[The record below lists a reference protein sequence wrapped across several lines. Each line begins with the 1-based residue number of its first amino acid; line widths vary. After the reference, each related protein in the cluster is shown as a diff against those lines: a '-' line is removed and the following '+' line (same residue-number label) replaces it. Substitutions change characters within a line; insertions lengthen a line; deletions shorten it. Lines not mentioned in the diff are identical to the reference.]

1 MYSPGMAWRFLPSWL
16 DLESISI
23 SFDLPAR
30 TVLKRAGVASLAT
43 SSATALRLTLA
54 PSLLRVAFEPY
65 LVIDLPPPLGDM
77 GLQQVEYD
85 FRSGAMSP
93 NVFYT
98 GGVVRVGKDSAED
111 EARAFMRGLVTSTP
125 MAMPPYDPTS
135 DPDLVLTVRQVLSN
149 LESGSGGAAPRG
161 ARLSARVTLREELA
175 GAVGRDGF
183 RIPSGATIAASVDVE
198 GTREE
203 IETAPRVQR
212 IEVDCSSAVL
222 RKDGADQADL
232 RRFVVKRGGDI
243 AVEQVEPLGAAG
255 QAAGVESLVRLFGAL
270 VAGGGVA
277 LDPKHLGPS
286 AVEGL
291 VKEEIARALR
301 PVLVDWVQ
309 QNAEV
314 IAGMDLRKVLGIE
327 GGNDVA

>member
-1 MYSPGMAWRFLPSWL
+1 MAWCFLPSWI
-16 DLESISI
+16 DLESVSI
-23 SFDLPAR
+23 SVDLPAR
-30 TVLKRAGVASLAT
+30 TTLKRSGVAALAT
-43 SSATALRLTLA
+43 SGVTALRLTLA
-54 PSLLRVAFEPY
+54 PALLRIAFEPY

-77 GLQQVEYD
+77 GLQQIEYD
-85 FRSGAMSP
+85 FRSGAMTP

-98 GGVVRVGKDSAED
+98 GGLVRVGKGSAED

-135 DPDLVLTVRQVLSN
+135 DADLVVTVRQVLLN
-149 LESGSGGAAPRG
+149 LESDGGGVAPQG
-161 ARLSARVTLREELA
+161 ARVSARLTLRQEVA
-175 GAVGRDGF
+175 GGVGSDGF
-183 RIPSGATIAASVDVE
+183 RIPAGATIAASVDLE
-198 GTREE
+198 GTRQE

-222 RKDGADQADL
+222 HKHGVDQADV
-232 RRFVVKRGGDI
+232 RRFVVKRGGEI
-243 AVEQVEPLGAAG
+243 AVERVEPLGAAG

-277 LDPKHLGPS
+277 LDPQRLGPS

-301 PVLVDWVQ
+301 PALVEWVQ
-309 QNAEV
+309 QNPHV
-314 IAGMDLRKVLGIE
+314 VVGMDLRQVLGIAE
-327 GGNDVA
+327 GGGVA

>member
-1 MYSPGMAWRFLPSWL
+1 MAWCFLPSWI
-16 DLESISI
+16 DLESVSI

-30 TVLKRAGVASLAT
+30 TVLKRTGVAALAT

-54 PSLLRVAFEPY
+54 PALLRITFEPY
-65 LVIDLPPPLGDM
+65 LVINLPPPLGDM

-85 FRSGAMSP
+85 FRSGAMTP

-98 GGVVRVGKDSAED
+98 GGLVRVGKGSAED

-125 MAMPPYDPTS
+125 MAMPPYDPTC
-135 DPDLVLTVRQVLSN
+135 DPDLVVTVRQVLSN
-149 LESGSGGAAPRG
+149 LESGSSTAVRG
-161 ARLSARVTLREELA
+161 ARLSARLTLRQELA
-175 GAVGRDGF
+175 GGVGSDGF
-183 RIPSGATIAASVDVE
+183 RIPAGATIAASVDIE
-198 GTREE
+198 GTRQE

-222 RKDGADQADL
+222 HKGGVDQADV
-232 RRFVVKRGGDI
+232 RRFVVKRGGEI
-243 AVEQVEPLGAAG
+243 AVERIEPLGAAR
-255 QAAGVESLVRLFGAL
+255 QAAGAESLVRLFSAL

-277 LDPKHLGPS
+277 LDPQRLGPS

-301 PVLVDWVQ
+301 PALVEWVQ
-309 QNAEV
+309 QNADV
-314 IAGMDLRKVLGIE
+314 VVGMDLRQVLGIPAE
-327 GGNDVA
+327 GSDVA

>member
-1 MYSPGMAWRFLPSWL
+1 MAWRFLPPWL
-16 DLESISI
+16 DLESVSI

-30 TVLKRAGVASLAT
+30 TVLKRTGIAALAT

-54 PSLLRVAFEPY
+54 PTLLRVAFEPY

-85 FRSGAMSP
+85 LRTGAMTP

-98 GGVVRVGKDSAED
+98 GGLVRVGKDSAED

-125 MAMPPYDPTS
+125 MAIPPYDPTS
-135 DPDLVLTVRQVLSN
+135 DPDLVVTVRQVLLN
-149 LESGSGGAAPRG
+149 LESDGGGPAVRG
-161 ARLSARVTLREELA
+161 ARVSARLTLREALA
-175 GAVGRDGF
+175 GAVGSDGF
-183 RIPSGATIAASVDVE
+183 RIPAGATIAASVDVE
-198 GTREE
+198 GTRQE

-222 RKDGADQADL
+222 LKRGVEQADL
-232 RRFVVKRGGDI
+232 RRFVVRRGGEI
-243 AVEQVEPLGAAG
+243 AVERVEPLGAAG
-255 QAAGVESLVRLFGAL
+255 QAAGVESLVRLFSAL
-270 VAGGGVA
+270 AAGGGVT

-301 PVLVDWVQ
+301 PALVDWVR
-309 QNAEV
+309 QNAEIIV
-314 IAGMDLRKVLGIE
+314 GMDLRQVLGIPE
-327 GGNDVA
+327 DGGVA

>member
-1 MYSPGMAWRFLPSWL
+1 MAWRFLPPWL
-16 DLESISI
+16 DLESVSI

-30 TVLKRAGVASLAT
+30 TVLKRTGIAALAT

-54 PSLLRVAFEPY
+54 PTLLRVAFEPY

-85 FRSGAMSP
+85 LRTGAMTP

-98 GGVVRVGKDSAED
+98 GGLVRVGKDSAED

-125 MAMPPYDPTS
+125 MAIPPYDPTS
-135 DPDLVLTVRQVLSN
+135 DPDLVVTVRQVLLN
-149 LESGSGGAAPRG
+149 LESDGGGPAVRG
-161 ARLSARVTLREELA
+161 ARVSARLTLREALA
-175 GAVGRDGF
+175 GAVGSDGF
-183 RIPSGATIAASVDVE
+183 RIPAGATIAASVDVE
-198 GTREE
+198 GTRQE

-222 RKDGADQADL
+222 LKRGVEQADL
-232 RRFVVKRGGDI
+232 RRFVVSRGGEI
-243 AVEQVEPLGAAG
+243 AVERVEPLGAAG
-255 QAAGVESLVRLFGAL
+255 QAAGVESLVRLFSAL
-270 VAGGGVA
+270 AAGGGVA
-277 LDPKHLGPS
+277 FDPKHLGPS

-301 PVLVDWVQ
+301 PALVDWVR
-309 QNAEV
+309 QNAEIIV
-314 IAGMDLRKVLGIE
+314 GMDLRQVLGIPE
-327 GGNDVA
+327 DGGVA

>member
-1 MYSPGMAWRFLPSWL
+1 MAWRFLPPWL
-16 DLESISI
+16 DLESVSI

-30 TVLKRAGVASLAT
+30 TVLKRTGIAALAT

-54 PSLLRVAFEPY
+54 PTLLRVAFEPY

-85 FRSGAMSP
+85 FRTGAMTP

-98 GGVVRVGKDSAED
+98 GGLVRVGKDSAED

-125 MAMPPYDPTS
+125 MAIPPYDPTS
-135 DPDLVLTVRQVLSN
+135 DPDLVVTVRQVLLN
-149 LESGSGGAAPRG
+149 LESDGGGPAVRG
-161 ARLSARVTLREELA
+161 ARVSARLTLREALA
-175 GAVGRDGF
+175 GAVGSDGF
-183 RIPSGATIAASVDVE
+183 RIPAGATIAASVDVE
-198 GTREE
+198 GTRQE

-222 RKDGADQADL
+222 LKRGVEQADL
-232 RRFVVKRGGDI
+232 RRFVVSRGGEI
-243 AVEQVEPLGAAG
+243 AVERVEPLGAAG
-255 QAAGVESLVRLFGAL
+255 QAAGVESLVRLFSAL
-270 VAGGGVA
+270 AAGGGVA
-277 LDPKHLGPS
+277 FDPKHLGPS

-301 PVLVDWVQ
+301 PALVDWVR
-309 QNAEV
+309 QNAEIIV
-314 IAGMDLRKVLGIE
+314 GMDLRQVLGIPE
-327 GGNDVA
+327 DGGVA

>member
-1 MYSPGMAWRFLPSWL
+1 MAWSFLPSWI
-16 DLESISI
+16 DLESVSI
-23 SFDLPAR
+23 SFELPAR
-30 TVLKRAGVASLAT
+30 TLLKRTGVASLAT

-54 PSLLRVAFEPY
+54 PALLRVAFEPY

-85 FRSGAMSP
+85 FRTGAMAP

-98 GGVVRVGKDSAED
+98 GGLVRVGKDSAED
-111 EARAFMRGLVTSTP
+111 EARAFMRDLVTSTP

-135 DPDLVLTVRQVLSN
+135 DRDLVLTVRQVLSN
-149 LESGSGGAAPRG
+149 LESGGGGPPVRG
-161 ARLSARVTLREELA
+161 ARLSARLTLRQELA
-175 GAVGRDGF
+175 GAVGPDGF
-183 RIPSGATIAASVDVE
+183 RIPAGATIAASVDVE

-203 IETAPRVQR
+203 IETAPRVRR

-222 RKDGADQADL
+222 RKSGSDQADL
-232 RRFVVKRGGDI
+232 RRFVVLRGGDI
-243 AVEQVEPLGAAG
+243 AIEQVEPLGAAG

-270 VAGGGVA
+270 AAGGGVA
-277 LDPKHLGPS
+277 LDPQRLGPS

-309 QNAEV
+309 QNAEIV
-314 IAGMDLRKVLGIE
+314 AGMDLRKVLGIE
-327 GGNDVA
+327 EGQGVA

>member
-1 MYSPGMAWRFLPSWL
+1 MAWRFLPPWL
-16 DLESISI
+16 DLESVSI

-30 TVLKRAGVASLAT
+30 TVLKRTGIAALAT

-54 PSLLRVAFEPY
+54 PTLLRVAFEPY

-85 FRSGAMSP
+85 LRTGAMTP

-98 GGVVRVGKDSAED
+98 GGLVRVGKDSAED

-125 MAMPPYDPTS
+125 MAIPPYDPTS
-135 DPDLVLTVRQVLSN
+135 DPDLVVTVRQVLLN
-149 LESGSGGAAPRG
+149 LESDGGGPAVRG
-161 ARLSARVTLREELA
+161 ARVSARLTLREALA
-175 GAVGRDGF
+175 GAVGSDGF
-183 RIPSGATIAASVDVE
+183 RIPAGATIAASVDVE
-198 GTREE
+198 GTRQE

-222 RKDGADQADL
+222 LKRGVEQADL
-232 RRFVVKRGGDI
+232 RRFVVSRGGEI
-243 AVEQVEPLGAAG
+243 AVERVEPLGAAG
-255 QAAGVESLVRLFGAL
+255 QAAGVESLVRLFSAL
-270 VAGGGVA
+270 AAGGGVT

-301 PVLVDWVQ
+301 PALVDWVR
-309 QNAEV
+309 QNAEIIV
-314 IAGMDLRKVLGIE
+314 GMDLRQVLGIPE
-327 GGNDVA
+327 DGGVA

>member
-1 MYSPGMAWRFLPSWL
+1 MAWRFLPSWL

-98 GGVVRVGKDSAED
+98 KGIVRVGKESAED

-125 MAMPPYDPTS
+125 MAIPPYDPTS

-149 LESGSGGAAPRG
+149 LESGSGGTAPRG

-183 RIPSGATIAASVDVE
+183 RIPAGATIAASVDVE

-203 IETAPRVQR
+203 LETAPRVQR

-222 RKDGADQADL
+222 RKNGADQADL
-232 RRFVVKRGGDI
+232 RRFVLKRGGDI
-243 AVEQVEPLGAAG
+243 AVERVEPLGAAG

-270 VAGGGVA
+270 TAGGGVA

-309 QNAEV
+309 QNAQV
-314 IAGMDLRKVLGIE
+314 IEGMDLRKVLGIE
-327 GGNDVA
+327 GGQDVA

>member
-1 MYSPGMAWRFLPSWL
+1 MAWRFLPPWL
-16 DLESISI
+16 DLELVSI

-30 TVLKRAGVASLAT
+30 TVLKRTGIAALAT

-54 PSLLRVAFEPY
+54 PTLLRVAFEPY

-85 FRSGAMSP
+85 LRTGAMTP

-98 GGVVRVGKDSAED
+98 GGLVRVGKDSAED

-125 MAMPPYDPTS
+125 MAIPPYDPTS
-135 DPDLVLTVRQVLSN
+135 DPDLVVTVRQVLLN
-149 LESGSGGAAPRG
+149 LESDGGGPAVRG
-161 ARLSARVTLREELA
+161 ARVSARLTLREALA
-175 GAVGRDGF
+175 GAVGSDGF
-183 RIPSGATIAASVDVE
+183 RIPAGATIAASVDVE
-198 GTREE
+198 GTRQE

-222 RKDGADQADL
+222 LKRGVEQADL
-232 RRFVVKRGGDI
+232 RRFVVSRGGEI
-243 AVEQVEPLGAAG
+243 AVERVEPLGAAG
-255 QAAGVESLVRLFGAL
+255 QAAGVESLVRLFSAL
-270 VAGGGVA
+270 AAGGGVA
-277 LDPKHLGPS
+277 FDPKHLGPS

-301 PVLVDWVQ
+301 PALVDWVR
-309 QNAEV
+309 QNAEIIV
-314 IAGMDLRKVLGIE
+314 GMDLRQVLGIPE
-327 GGNDVA
+327 DGGVA

>member
-1 MYSPGMAWRFLPSWL
+1 MAWRFLPPWL
-16 DLESISI
+16 DLESVSI

-30 TVLKRAGVASLAT
+30 TVLKRTGIAALAT

-54 PSLLRVAFEPY
+54 PTLLRVAFEPY

-85 FRSGAMSP
+85 FRTGAMTP

-98 GGVVRVGKDSAED
+98 GGPVRVGKDSAED

-125 MAMPPYDPTS
+125 MAIPPYDPTS
-135 DPDLVLTVRQVLSN
+135 DPDLVVTVRQVLLN
-149 LESGSGGAAPRG
+149 LESDGGGPAVRG
-161 ARLSARVTLREELA
+161 ARVSARLTLREALA
-175 GAVGRDGF
+175 GAVGSDGF
-183 RIPSGATIAASVDVE
+183 RIPAGATIAASVDVE
-198 GTREE
+198 GTRQE

-222 RKDGADQADL
+222 LKRGVEQADL
-232 RRFVVKRGGDI
+232 RRFVVSRGGEI
-243 AVEQVEPLGAAG
+243 AVERVEPLGAAG
-255 QAAGVESLVRLFGAL
+255 QAAGVESLVRLFSAL
-270 VAGGGVA
+270 AAGGGVA
-277 LDPKHLGPS
+277 FDPKHLGPS

-301 PVLVDWVQ
+301 PALVDWVR
-309 QNAEV
+309 QNAEIV
-314 IAGMDLRKVLGIE
+314 VGMDLRQVLGIPE
-327 GGNDVA
+327 DGGVA

>member
-1 MYSPGMAWRFLPSWL
+1 MAWRFLPPWL
-16 DLESISI
+16 DLELVSI

-30 TVLKRAGVASLAT
+30 TVLKRTGIAALAT

-54 PSLLRVAFEPY
+54 PTLLRVAFEPY

-85 FRSGAMSP
+85 LRTGAMTP

-98 GGVVRVGKDSAED
+98 GGLVRVGKDSAED

-125 MAMPPYDPTS
+125 MAIPPYDPTS
-135 DPDLVLTVRQVLSN
+135 DPDLVVTVRQVLLN
-149 LESGSGGAAPRG
+149 LESDGGGPAVRG
-161 ARLSARVTLREELA
+161 ARVSARLTLREALA
-175 GAVGRDGF
+175 GAVGSDGF
-183 RIPSGATIAASVDVE
+183 RIPAGATIAASVDVE
-198 GTREE
+198 GTRQE

-222 RKDGADQADL
+222 LKRGVEQADL
-232 RRFVVKRGGDI
+232 RRFVVSRGGEI
-243 AVEQVEPLGAAG
+243 AVERVEPLGAAG

-270 VAGGGVA
+270 AAGGGVA
-277 LDPKHLGPS
+277 FDPKHLGPS

-301 PVLVDWVQ
+301 PALVDWVR
-309 QNAEV
+309 QNAEIIV
-314 IAGMDLRKVLGIE
+314 GMDLRQVLGIPE
-327 GGNDVA
+327 DGGVA

>member
-1 MYSPGMAWRFLPSWL
+1 MAWRFLPPWL
-16 DLESISI
+16 DLESVSI

-30 TVLKRAGVASLAT
+30 TVLKRTGIAALAT

-54 PSLLRVAFEPY
+54 PTLVRVAFEPY

-85 FRSGAMSP
+85 FRTGVMTP

-98 GGVVRVGKDSAED
+98 GGLVRVGKDSAED

-125 MAMPPYDPTS
+125 MAIPPYDPTS
-135 DPDLVLTVRQVLSN
+135 DPDLVVTVRQVLLN
-149 LESGSGGAAPRG
+149 LESDGGGPAVRG
-161 ARLSARVTLREELA
+161 ARVSARLTLREALA
-175 GAVGRDGF
+175 GAVGSDGF
-183 RIPSGATIAASVDVE
+183 RIPAGATIAASVDVE
-198 GTREE
+198 GTRQE

-222 RKDGADQADL
+222 LKRGVEQADL
-232 RRFVVKRGGDI
+232 RRFVVSRGGEI
-243 AVEQVEPLGAAG
+243 AVERVEPLGAAG
-255 QAAGVESLVRLFGAL
+255 QAAGVESLVRLFSAL
-270 VAGGGVA
+270 AAGGGVA
-277 LDPKHLGPS
+277 FDPKHLGPS

-301 PVLVDWVQ
+301 PALVDWVR
-309 QNAEV
+309 QNAEIIV
-314 IAGMDLRKVLGIE
+314 GMDLRQVLGIPE
-327 GGNDVA
+327 DGGVA

>member
-1 MYSPGMAWRFLPSWL
+1 MAWRFLPPWL
-16 DLESISI
+16 DLESVSI

-30 TVLKRAGVASLAT
+30 TVLKRTGIAALAT

-54 PSLLRVAFEPY
+54 PTLLRVAFEPY

-85 FRSGAMSP
+85 FRTGAMTP

-98 GGVVRVGKDSAED
+98 GGPVRVGKDSAED

-125 MAMPPYDPTS
+125 MAIPPYDPTS
-135 DPDLVLTVRQVLSN
+135 DPDLVVTVRQVLLN
-149 LESGSGGAAPRG
+149 LESDGGGPAVRG
-161 ARLSARVTLREELA
+161 ARVSARLTLREALA
-175 GAVGRDGF
+175 GAVGSDGF
-183 RIPSGATIAASVDVE
+183 RIPAGATIAASVDVE
-198 GTREE
+198 GTRQE

-222 RKDGADQADL
+222 LKRGVEQADL
-232 RRFVVKRGGDI
+232 RRFVVSRGGEI
-243 AVEQVEPLGAAG
+243 AVERVEPLGAAG
-255 QAAGVESLVRLFGAL
+255 QAAGVESLVRLFSAL
-270 VAGGGVA
+270 AAGGGVA
-277 LDPKHLGPS
+277 FDPKHLGPS

-301 PVLVDWVQ
+301 PALVDWVR
-309 QNAEV
+309 QNAEIV
-314 IAGMDLRKVLGIE
+314 VGMDLRQVL
-327 GGNDVA
+327 